1 MARLVLL
8 LPFNTIRAFADAV
21 VCVLACTVYLK
32 GAFRASFPYDLVGNP
47 KSRFAG

>member
-21 VCVLACTVYLK
+21 VCVYWHAV
-32 GAFRASFPYDLVGNP
+32 FI
-47 KSRFAG
+47 SREHLELLSLMI